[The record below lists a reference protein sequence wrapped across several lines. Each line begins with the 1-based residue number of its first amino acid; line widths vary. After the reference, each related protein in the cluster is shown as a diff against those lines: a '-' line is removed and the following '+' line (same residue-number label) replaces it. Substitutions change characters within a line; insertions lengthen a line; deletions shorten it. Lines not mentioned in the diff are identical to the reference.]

1 MAAGWYCRAAEKG
14 NAAAQVTLGMICLSG
29 QSVDR
34 DTEKAAQSFKST
46 AEQGDARAIQS
57 GAAHSRRRR
66 GPRNAALKPSC
77 TACVGQYAYGGN
89 CGGGLPVG
97 NTHTTSASSLRDC
110 PRVPQNSPFLTGPV
124 SPMS

>member
-66 GPRNAALKPSC
+66 GAAQRCIKALLHGVRWPIR
-77 TACVGQYAYGGN
+77 
-89 CGGGLPVG
+89 
-97 NTHTTSASSLRDC
+97 LRWQLWRRAAGWKY
-110 PRVPQNSPFLTGPV
+110 PHH
-124 SPMS
+124 